1 MTNHILWS
9 PKNKNNYLSDFI
21 NNLKKNKF
29 IKNNNYDLLHK
40 WSVNNKKEFA
50 EVSVFWSPIN
60 KLISSLFLIIIL
72 ASIFVFSTVLA
83 SSGTFNL
90 ETLQLTFFQ
99 ENTQPNNYE
108 INETIVKENK
118 D

>member
-40 WSVNNKKEFA
+40 WSVNNKKEFWKA
-50 EVSVFWSPIN
+50 IWDFTKIIGKFSKPVLIN
-60 KLISSLFLIIIL
+60 ENNFIK
-72 ASIFVFSTVLA
+72 SIFFKNSKL
-83 SSGTFNL
+83 
-90 ETLQLTFFQ
+90 
-99 ENTQPNNYE
+99 NYAK
-108 INETIVKENK
+108 N
-118 D
+118 